1 MAGPDWFRW
10 TLTVLFLAVAGY
22 CVTRLVVARHV
33 PDGYRGCHRALDAA
47 HGMMSFGM
55 AVMCS
60 PVGGPVPVAGW
71 QTVFLLSTAWFAA
84 QWWRRRVAHVAHV
97 AEEPI
102 GWHGDRGH
110 HVVAGLAMLYMLTA
124 MPHDPRHS
132 AAPWLSSTHGANLA
146 LPLVGWLFAGYFLVH
161 ATVLGSWVVR
171 PGTPGD
177 TRLPATLTASRLTA
191 SCEAFMALGTG
202 YLLVG

>member
-1 MAGPDWFRW
+1 MAGPDWIRW
-10 TLTVLFLAVAGY
+10 TLTVLFLAVAAY

-71 QTVFLLSTAWFAA
+71 QAVFLVSTAWFVSA
-84 QWWRRRVAHVAHV
+84 WWRRTAT
-97 AEEPI
+97 EPI
-102 GWHGDRGH
+102 GWHGDCQH

-124 MPHDPRHS
+124 MPHDPEHT
-132 AAPWLSSTHGANLA
+132 AVPWLSGTHGAERA
-146 LPLVGWLFAGYFLVH
+146 LPFVGWLFAGYFFVH
-161 ATVLGSWVVR
+161 ATVLGPRVVR
-171 PGTPGD
+171 AAAPGD
-177 TRLPATLTASRLTA
+177 TGLPAALTASRVTA
-191 SCEAFMALGTG
+191 ACEVFMALGTG
-202 YLLVG
+202 YLLVA